1 MKVFKI
7 NDYITKYSFGN
18 LIETDTVVLKPLGE
32 LKENIKYFEF
42 KKSTE
47 FTYKMLEDD
56 VVYGLGEN
64 MRGLNKRGWIYESFC
79 TDEFSH
85 GPNKKSLYA
94 SHNFLLIYGE
104 KTFGVFIDYPGR
116 VTFDVGF
123 KSKDILNIKIED
135 ENFDLYI
142 IEGKSL
148 EIIAKNFRRL
158 IGKSYAPPKWAFGY
172 QQSRWSYENE
182 DVIRNVFNNFKDRD
196 IPLDCICLDIDYME
210 KFKDFTISR
219 ERFLKFEKLVKDLKS
234 EGVRLIPIIDAGVKI
249 EEGYDL
255 YEEGIKN
262 NFFCLDENNKPFVA
276 AVWPGK
282 VHFPDFLNGEARK
295 WFGSKYKFLIDKGIE
310 GFWNDMNE
318 PAIFYSEK
326 RLKDAFETIKKGEDK
341 NLDIYTFFD
350 IRDTFPRLSNSLEDY
365 KSFYHNLD
373 GKLIRHDKVHNLY
386 GYNMTKSAYEGF
398 LDIDKNKRFLL
409 FTRASHIG
417 MHRYGGI
424 WTGDNTSS
432 FENLEVNIKM
442 MANLNLCGF
451 IYSGADTGGFGENVT
466 DDLILR
472 WFAFSMFTPLF
483 RNHSSIGTRVQE
495 PYSFEEEIEK
505 ALTNIIK
512 LRYSLIHYIYSE
524 FMKAIKNDELYFKP
538 LTFEYKDKFLNSVED
553 QLLVGES
560 IMVTP
565 VYKQN
570 QNGRYIYLPEEMLL
584 WNVSEPKEFN
594 YKILQKGHHYIDV
607 KLNEVPI
614 FLRKNKILVLGN
626 PSKNIDLLQY
636 EELNILAFLEDK
648 AEYILYNDDGITKA
662 YEKEEFSKLNIIIIN
677 ENEEYKIKVNKSGKC
692 LTKKLN
698 FTIINKNEEKKLY
711 IIYI

>member
-1 MKVFKI
+1 MRVFKA
-7 NDYITKYSFGN
+7 NNYITKYSFGD
-18 LIETDTVVLKPLGE
+18 LIETDTVVLKSFQE
-32 LKENIKYFEF
+32 IKENIKYLKVKGNNEFE
-42 KKSTE
+42 
-47 FTYKMLEDD
+47 YNMLEDD
-56 VVYGLGEN
+56 IIYGLGEN

-104 KTFGVFIDYPGR
+104 KIFGVFIDYPGR
-116 VTFDVGF
+116 VIFDVGF

-142 IEGKSL
+142 IGGKNL
-148 EIIAKNFRRL
+148 NEIAKNFRKL
-158 IGKSYAPPKWAFGY
+158 IGKSYVPPKWAFGY
-172 QQSRWSYENE
+172 QQSRWSYEND
-182 DVIRNVFNNFKDRD
+182 DVIKNVFTQFKNRN
-196 IPLDCICLDIDYME
+196 IPLDCICLDIDYMDN
-210 KFKDFTISR
+210 FKDFTISR
-219 ERFLKFEKLVKDLKS
+219 ERFLKFQELVKELKE

-249 EEGYDL
+249 ENGYDV

-262 NFFCLDENNKPFVA
+262 NYFCVDENNKPFVA

-282 VHFPDFLNGEARK
+282 VHFTDFLNEEARK

-326 RLKDAFETIKKGEDK
+326 RLKEAFETIKNAENK

-350 IRDTFPRLSNSLEDY
+350 IRDIFPRLSNNLEDY
-365 KSFYHNLD
+365 KSFYHNIN
-373 GKLIRHDKVHNLY
+373 GKLVRHDKVHNLY
-386 GYNMTKSAYEGF
+386 GYNMTRSAYEGL

-451 IYSGADTGGFGENVT
+451 VYSGADTGGFGENVT

-483 RNHSSIGTRVQE
+483 RNHSSIGTRMQE
-495 PYSFEEEIEK
+495 PYSFGKEIEEG
-505 ALTNIIK
+505 LIGIIN
-512 LRYSLIHYIYSE
+512 LRYSLVHYIYSE
-524 FMKAIKNDELYFKP
+524 FMKSIKNDELYFTP
-538 LTFEYKDKFLNSVED
+538 LTFSYKDKFLNSVED
-553 QLLVGES
+553 QLLIGES
-560 IMVTP
+560 IMVAP

-570 QNGRYIYLPEEMLL
+570 QNGRYVYLPEEMLL
-584 WNVSEPKEFN
+584 WKASETNKFYYEV
-594 YKILQKGHHYIDV
+594 LEKGHHYIDV

-614 FLRKNKILVLGN
+614 FIRKNKMLVLGN
-626 PSKNIDLLQY
+626 PSKNIESLNY
-636 EELNILAFLEDK
+636 KELNIIAFVEDK
-648 AEYILYNDDGITKA
+648 AEYTLYNDDGITKE
-662 YEKEEFSKLNIIIIN
+662 YEKENFSEINIIIIK
-677 ENEEYKIKVNKSGKC
+677 ENEEYKIKINKKGEY
-692 LTKKLN
+692 LTKNLN
-698 FTIINKNEEKKLY
+698 FTIINKNKEKKSYVTY
-711 IIYI
+711 I